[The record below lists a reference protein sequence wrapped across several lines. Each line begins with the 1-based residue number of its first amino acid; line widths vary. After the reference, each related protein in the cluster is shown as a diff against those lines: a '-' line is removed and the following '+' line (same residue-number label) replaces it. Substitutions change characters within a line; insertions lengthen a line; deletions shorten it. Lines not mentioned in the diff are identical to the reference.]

1 MDVGTGRR
9 TGGTMDRRVERWTG
23 GWNDGRT
30 GKTWTDG
37 WNDGRTDGTMDG
49 QKGPTEGPIDGR
61 KDGHG
66 WINIV
71 LDKFDN

>member
-30 GKTWTDG
+30 G
-37 WNDGRTDGTMDG
+37 GTMDG
-49 QKGPTEGPIDGR
+49 RVERWTDGRNDGRAEGTDGGTNRRTEGR
-61 KDGHG
+61 TWMNKHCST
-66 WINIV
+66 
-71 LDKFDN
+71 